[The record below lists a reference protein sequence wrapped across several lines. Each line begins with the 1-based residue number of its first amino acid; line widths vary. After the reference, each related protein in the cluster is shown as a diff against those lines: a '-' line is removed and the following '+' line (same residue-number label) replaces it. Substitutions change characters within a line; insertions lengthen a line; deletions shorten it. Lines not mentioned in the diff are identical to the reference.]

1 MSHSKN
7 YNNNKNNVQSK
18 SKSDLVEDLNEIL
31 SVENAS
37 IDRIT
42 SRIDQTSLQEL
53 NQRLKQHLEET
64 YLQKSRLQRII
75 TELGGKPTYTKA
87 DLSRLVQ
94 PATTIMKKRTITTAG
109 SKKEDNVR
117 DNSIPEEEEL
127 VRIKQD
133 RIIEFNELE
142 GYKSLIQIMQTM
154 DMPQQHKITLLLE
167 HSMQEEESMAYWY
180 KIHEPLVIDKLWP
193 KMIHASI
200 IRGQKFLLNHV
211 SSKIPLMII
220 YADLVGST
228 TMSMTLSIDK
238 LVDVIR
244 VFAHEISHIVDSYNG
259 YVLKYAGDAVISFF
273 PGCVNNKDKDNHLAS
288 DTSVECGKS
297 MINVIKETNK
307 TFNRKFGYPEL
318 FTKIGIDAGENAIV
332 QYGYDQDSPIDILGY
347 SMNIASKITSL
358 TGANKVSIG
367 ENVYK
372 SLDHKTQREFHKLSM
387 PNNRWKY
394 INYGT
399 DRPYKVYTLNT

>member
-7 YNNNKNNVQSK
+7 YDNNKNNVQSK
-18 SKSDLVEDLNEIL
+18 SNLVEDLNEIL

-37 IDRIT
+37 IDRII

-53 NQRLKQHLEET
+53 NRRLKQHLEET

-75 TELGGKPTYTKA
+75 TELGGKPTYAKA
-87 DLSRLVQ
+87 DLSRLAQ
-94 PATTIMKKRTITTAG
+94 PATSIMKKRSITTAE
-109 SKKEDNVR
+109 SKKEDNIR
-117 DNSIPEEEEL
+117 DNSMPEEEEL

-142 GYKSLIQIMQTM
+142 GYESLIQTMQTM
-154 DMPQQHKITLLLE
+154 DMPQQHEITLLLE
-167 HSMQEEESMAYWY
+167 QSVQEEESMAYWY

-200 IRGQKFLLNHV
+200 RRGQKLLLNHV
-211 SSKIPLMII
+211 SSKIPLIII

-238 LVDVIR
+238 LVDIIR
-244 VFAHEISHIVDSYNG
+244 VFAHEISHVVDSYDG

-273 PGCVNNKDKDNHLAS
+273 PGRVNNKDKDKYLAS

-297 MINVIKETNK
+297 MINVIRETNM
-307 TFNRKFGYPEL
+307 TFNEKFGYPEL
-318 FTKIGIDAGENAIV
+318 FTKIGIDTGENAIV

-358 TGANKVSIG
+358 TGANRISIG

-372 SLDHKTQREFHKLSM
+372 SLDHRTQREFRELSM
-387 PNNRWKY
+387 PDNRWKY